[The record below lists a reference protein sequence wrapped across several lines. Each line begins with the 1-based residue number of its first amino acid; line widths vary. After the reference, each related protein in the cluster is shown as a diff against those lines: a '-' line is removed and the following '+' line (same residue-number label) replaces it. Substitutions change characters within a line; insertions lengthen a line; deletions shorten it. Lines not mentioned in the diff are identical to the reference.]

1 MRRPIFSMDSLRRS
15 LLTAVGAGSL
25 VLALTVLVTWPQALY
40 MSSRISTHFDAQ
52 FSIWRLGWIAH
63 ALATAPT
70 RIFDANI
77 FYPARTT
84 LAYSDATMLQGVLG
98 APLFWADVSP
108 VLIYNAMLF
117 AGFAGSGLAVF
128 LLTRHL
134 TGEIDVS
141 LVAAAIFTTLPY
153 RTEHF
158 FHLEMQWIVFVPLT
172 FWALHRAI
180 ERPSVGYG
188 IAAGVFIWLQVLSCI
203 YYGVFLGLTLVFF
216 APAVVLLT
224 GRSPYRATIV
234 PLAVAA
240 TIAGVLTVPFALP
253 YLAAARDIGVRPE
266 VEITRYSATPINY
279 LAAPEL
285 NRLWGWTAERWG
297 SNELRLFPG
306 LMAVLLACASALRHP
321 RRPVVIYACLALVAI
336 LFSFGTNNP
345 AYVLLLKYVSP
356 LQGFRSMSRFGAF
369 AGCAI
374 AVLAA
379 FGMQAL
385 LERRGLSRRWRAI
398 ATGVVLALI
407 AFEASNRA
415 QPLQAGIPRQAPDV
429 YRILRSAPPGA
440 VMELPLPPF
449 NSYPGFD
456 PAYQSWSL
464 WHWKPL
470 INGYSGYYPRDYLT
484 TIIRMEVFPEDAS
497 INRLRAHGVRY
508 IVVHRELYQPD
519 RLKNL
524 MLRFAGR
531 PELKSWGAYEDP
543 LGLADLFEL
552 TD

>member
-1 MRRPIFSMDSLRRS
+1 VRTGRVSSALGA
-15 LLTAVGAGSL
+15 LLLVLGLTA
-25 VLALTVLVTWPQALY
+25 LVTWPQAQH
-40 MSSRISTHFDAQ
+40 MSSMLSTHFDAQ

-63 ALATAPT
+63 ALATAST

-77 FYPARTT
+77 FYPAPTT

-108 VLIYNAMLF
+108 VLIYNTMLF
-117 AGFAGSGLAVF
+117 AGFVGSGLAVF

-134 TGEIDVS
+134 TGATEAAF
-141 LVAAAIFTTLPY
+141 VAAAIFTALPY

-158 FHLEMQWIVFVPLT
+158 MHLEMQWTVFVPLT

-180 ERPSVGYG
+180 EGQSVRYG
-188 IAAGVFIWLQVLSCI
+188 AVAGVFIWLQVLCCI
-203 YYGVFLGLTLVFF
+203 YYGVFLGLTLAFF
-216 APAVVLLT
+216 VPAVVVFNA
-224 GRSPYRATIV
+224 RSGYRGAV
-234 PLAVAA
+234 LPVAVAA
-240 TIAGVLTVPFALP
+240 IVAGILTVPFALP

-266 VEITRYSATPINY
+266 VEISRYSATPINY

-285 NRLWGWTAERWG
+285 NRLWGWTAKRWG
-297 SNELRLFPG
+297 ANELRLFPG
-306 LMAVLLACASALRHP
+306 LLAVLLACASGL
-321 RRPVVIYACLALVAI
+321 RRPLRPVLVYLVVAVVAI

-374 AVLAA
+374 AVLAG

-385 LERRGLSRRWRAI
+385 LERRGLSRHWRAV
-398 ATGVVLALI
+398 ATALVVGLI
-407 AFEASNRA
+407 AVEGSNYPL
-415 QPLQAGIPRQAPDV
+415 PLQAGSPREAPDV
-429 YRILRSAPPGA
+429 YRVLRSAPPGA
-440 VMELPLPPF
+440 VIELPLPRF
-449 NSYPGFD
+449 NSYPGYD
-456 PAYQSWSL
+456 PAYQSWAL

-470 INGYSGYYPRDYLT
+470 VNGYSGYYPRDYLT

-508 IVVHRELYQPD
+508 IVVHRDLYQPD
-519 RLKNL
+519 RLENL
-524 MLRFAGR
+524 MLRIAGR
-531 PELKSWGAYEDP
+531 PELKPWGAYKDP